1 MGALR
6 SLTRGACHS
15 TRRLAFLEPTRRSY
29 RSVDNSLIE
38 SLNMRAISVSLG
50 RSGLLAAAAAL
61 VLGACASSV
70 TLEDGNKVPVEDRK
84 AGSAA
89 GGASAGG
96 AQSGVSTV
104 NLNSKAA
111 TADSLPRVVYFDFDS
126 FVVRDDA
133 RPVIDTHAKRL
144 VANSGLKMTV
154 EGHTDERGS
163 REYNLA
169 LGQKRAEAVV
179 KSLTLLGARGPQLE
193 PVSFGMERPAV
204 QGSDEAAYAK
214 NRRAELK
221 DR

>member
-1 MGALR
+1 MPRIHQGVAFEHHSLR
-6 SLTRGACHS
+6 TH
-15 TRRLAFLEPTRRSY
+15 E
-29 RSVDNSLIE
+29 NLI
-38 SLNMRAISVSLG
+38 MRAHSVFTV
-50 RSGLLAAAAAL
+50 RSGLLLAATAL
-61 VLGACASSV
+61 VLGGCASSV
-70 TLEDGNKVPVEDRK
+70 NLEDGNKVPVEDRNAR
-84 AGSAA
+84 AGAPGAA
-89 GGASAGG
+89 AGG

-104 NLNSKAA
+104 NLNNRAA
-111 TADSLPRVVYFDFDS
+111 AGDNLVRVVYFDFDS

-144 VANSGLKMTV
+144 AANAGLKMTV

-179 KSLTLLGARGPQLE
+179 KSLTLLGARSAQIE